1 MKNEKICIYR
11 DDTAIISHRKRLEYL
26 LPLYQELIRL
36 YFQLKLTRHSRVI
49 PLIVKNAFQ
58 EVREQVR
65 HNLPPSLQNGKDSE
79 EMKLDGEESFFAFM
93 AKMRKEGNL
102 DNQESFS
109 ITSSGA
115 VEINQQA
122 LSHFEEQHSIKL
134 TDMKGK
140 EKLDRLIEAL
150 NDFEEYAQKTYKG
163 ISLVSVGIDGG
174 IALNPKW
181 RLCDRDKKS
190 GKLILDLNTLA
201 GFESTRV
208 N

>member
-1 MKNEKICIYR
+1 MKNEKVCIYR
-11 DDTAIISHRKRLEYL
+11 DDAAIISHRKRLEYL

-36 YFQLKLTRHSRVI
+36 YFGLKLSRHSRVI

-65 HNLPPSLQNGKDSE
+65 RNLPPSLRNGKDSE

-102 DNQESFS
+102 DNPECFS
-109 ITSSGA
+109 ITGSGD

-122 LSHFEEQHSIKL
+122 LSQFEEQHSIWIVDL
-134 TDMKGK
+134 KGK
-140 EKLDRLIEAL
+140 ELLEKVIQAL
-150 NDFEEYAQKTYKG
+150 NDFEEYSSRTYKG
-163 ISLVSVGIDGG
+163 ISLVSVAFDGG
-174 IALNPKW
+174 IFLNPKW
-181 RLCDRDKKS
+181 RLCDRDKRS
-190 GKLILDLNTLA
+190 GKLALNLNTLA
-201 GFESTRV
+201 VFESNRK